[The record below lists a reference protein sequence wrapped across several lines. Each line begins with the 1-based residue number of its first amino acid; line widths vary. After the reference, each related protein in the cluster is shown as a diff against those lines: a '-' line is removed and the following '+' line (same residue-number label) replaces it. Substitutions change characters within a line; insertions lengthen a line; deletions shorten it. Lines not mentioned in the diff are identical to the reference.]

1 MEVIVWDLPDEDEEI
16 EGNIIRRNENEYFIN
31 GKTLIYE
38 INQFFQE
45 EVIKDNS
52 NEYTTISGYIMN
64 RLGRL
69 PKTAEKIQS
78 QNNYEIEIVDL
89 DGVRI
94 DKVLLRKV
102 REEAV

>member
-1 MEVIVWDLPDEDEEI
+1 
-16 EGNIIRRNENEYFIN
+16 
-31 GKTLIYE
+31 
-38 INQFFQE
+38 
-45 EVIKDNS
+45 
-52 NEYTTISGYIMN
+52 MN

-102 REEAV
+102 REEVV